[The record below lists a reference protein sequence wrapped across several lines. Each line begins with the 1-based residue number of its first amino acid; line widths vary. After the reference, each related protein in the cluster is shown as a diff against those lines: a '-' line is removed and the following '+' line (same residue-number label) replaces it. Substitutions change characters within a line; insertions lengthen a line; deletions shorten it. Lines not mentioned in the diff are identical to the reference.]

1 MSILDAGGASAPT
14 TTASEGQGT
23 GAATA
28 TTATAA
34 TEGKTVDA
42 LNQEFQRANG
52 GEHANA
58 VLTPEAKAADPS
70 AWYYDDNTPGTGER
84 PEWLQPKFKS
94 VADAAKSFNELEKK
108 FGSFKGAPEAYDTAI
123 PEMPDFKFEEGDP
136 MLAEFLDLA
145 KKSNASQDFVTKAL
159 SHYVNSQNFY
169 APDPQAELEKI
180 GLNAKAEIA
189 QLSEW
194 AGQRLDKNEYEIFKS
209 MVTTADSFKVLQKLR
224 RAATS
229 TPEVA
234 VDTTRGQ
241 QSNQLSERQLL
252 EMIADERFNKD
263 PLFRAEVEAK
273 AQKVWG

>member
-1 MSILDAGGASAPT
+1 MSILDAGVASAP
-14 TTASEGQGT
+14 SSDGQGT
-23 GAATA
+23 GTA
-28 TTATAA
+28 DTTANSTA
-34 TEGKTVDA
+34 TEGKSVDA

-58 VLTPEAKAADPS
+58 TITPEAKAADAS
-70 AWYYDDNTPGTGER
+70 AWYYDENTPGTGER
-84 PEWLQPKFKS
+84 PEWLQSKFKS

-108 FGSFKGAPEAYDTAI
+108 FGSFKGAPEAYDTTI
-123 PEMPDFKFEEGDP
+123 PELPDFKFEEGDP

-224 RAATS
+224 RSSTS

-234 VDTTRGQ
+234 IETTRGQ
-241 QSNQLSERQLL
+241 TSNALSERQLL

>member
-1 MSILDAGGASAPT
+1 MSILDAGGAGAPSSEAKGAD
-14 TTASEGQGT
+14 TADV
-23 GAATA
+23 AATA
-28 TTATAA
+28 T
-34 TEGKTVDA
+34 EGKSVDS
-42 LNQEFQRANG
+42 LNQDFQRANG

-58 VLTPEAKAADPS
+58 TITPEAKAADQA

-84 PEWLQPKFKS
+84 PEWLQSKFKS

-108 FGSFKGAPEAYDTAI
+108 FGGFKGAPEAYDTSI
-123 PEMPDFKFEEGDP
+123 PELPDFKFEEGDP

-159 SHYVNSQNFY
+159 SHYVNAQNFY

-180 GLNAKAEIA
+180 GLNARAEIA

-194 AGQRLDKNEYEIFKS
+194 AGQRLDKNEYEVFKS

-224 RAATS
+224 RASTS

-234 VDTTRGQ
+234 IETSRGQ
-241 QSNQLSERQLL
+241 QSNQVSERQLL
-252 EMIADERFNKD
+252 EMIGDERFNKD